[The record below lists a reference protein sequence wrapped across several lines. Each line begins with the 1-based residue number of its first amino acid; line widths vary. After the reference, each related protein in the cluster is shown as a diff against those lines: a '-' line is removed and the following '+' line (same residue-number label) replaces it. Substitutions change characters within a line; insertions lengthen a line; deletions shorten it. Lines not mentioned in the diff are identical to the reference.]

1 LAGAAASLQSSG
13 VTVNAFGR
21 TKIRRLRRESWGL
34 RRPEGLAAVDQA
46 ANVDSDG

>member
-1 LAGAAASLQSSG
+1 VQPSEVIVNVLWTDENRAAAAR
-13 VTVNAFGR
+13 VV
-21 TKIRRLRRESWGL
+21 GL

>member
-1 LAGAAASLQSSG
+1 VQPSE
-13 VTVNAFGR
+13 VIVNAFGSM
-21 TKIRRLRRESWGL
+21 KNPAALASAVGL